1 MQLRET
7 KAFGVLDH
15 HDGGFRHV
23 DADLDHRGGD
33 EKLRIA
39 GGKARHGGVLLRP
52 LHAAMHQVDLLA
64 ETLAQFF
71 EALLR
76 GREIDL
82 FGFLDQRAD
91 PVGALPGDDR
101 AADRVLDLFDAC
113 ERNGAGVD
121 RLTAGRLLAQFGNVH
136 VAEEGEHQSARD
148 RRGGEHQHVHRLALL
163 RQRQTLMHAEAV
175 LFVDDGER
183 QIVERD
189 LVLKERVGADQQI
202 DVAER
207 EPVEN
212 ASRARR
218 RARGR

>member
-1 MQLRET
+1 MQLREAE
-7 KAFGVLDH
+7 AFGVLDH

-33 EKLRIA
+33 QKLRLA
-39 GGKARHGGVLLRP
+39 GGKARHGGVLLGA

-64 ETLAQFF
+64 ETLAQFL

-76 GREIDL
+76 GGEIDL

-91 PVGALPGDDR
+91 PIGALPAADR
-101 AADRVLDLFDAC
+101 AADRVLDFLDAR

-121 RLTAGRLLAQFGNVH
+121 RLAAGRLLAQFGDVH
-136 VAEEGEHQSARD
+136 VAEIGQHQRARD
-148 RRGGEHQHVHRLALL
+148 RRGGEHQHVDRLALL
-163 RQRQTLMHAEAV
+163 RQRQPLMHAEAV
-175 LFVDDGER
+175 LLVDDGQRE
-183 QIVERD
+183 IVERD
-189 LVLKERVGADQQI
+189 LFLKQRVGADQEI

-207 EPVEN
+207 QPVEN

-218 RARGR
+218 RARAR